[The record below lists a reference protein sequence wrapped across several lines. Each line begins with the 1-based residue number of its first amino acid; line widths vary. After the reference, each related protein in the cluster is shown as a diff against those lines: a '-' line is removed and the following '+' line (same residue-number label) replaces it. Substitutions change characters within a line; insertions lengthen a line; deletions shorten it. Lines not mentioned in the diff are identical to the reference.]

1 MSIQETQQTKT
12 VTGTVIDAA
21 GIPVI
26 GANVLVK
33 GTTNGTITDI
43 DGNFTLEVSSGDVL
57 EISYIGYVTQELPV
71 GNKSQFNVTLA
82 EDTQALDE
90 VVVVGYGTMRKSDV
104 TGSIATAKGEELTK
118 QQSFS
123 ALDNLRGKVSGVNI
137 FSNSSQPGA
146 YSNRVIIRGIA
157 TINSSSNP
165 LYVVDGVVMENFDL
179 VNPNDIEVY
188 GSLEGCF
195 CCRYLRCPW
204 CQWCYHGNN
213 QAW

>member
-1 MSIQETQQTKT
+1 MKKEPNFRNSMKISSLLLATAFTAFAVPANATGLGTDGNDNMSIQETQQTKT

-104 TGSIATAKGEELTK
+104 TGSISTESLVTVRCVN
-118 QQSFS
+118 QT
-123 ALDNLRGKVSGVNI
+123 LRVL
-137 FSNSSQPGA
+137 SQLP
-146 YSNRVIIRGIA
+146 RVK
-157 TINSSSNP
+157 S
-165 LYVVDGVVMENFDL
+165 
-179 VNPNDIEVY
+179 
-188 GSLEGCF
+188 
-195 CCRYLRCPW
+195 
-204 CQWCYHGNN
+204 
-213 QAW
+213 